1 MSFPPP
7 RVLLCVDDRPY
18 LVQLREILLGEHG
31 YVVVGANSASAA
43 IAKLENCAVDAVLLE
58 YKSEGMD
65 AEAVAFQIKQRFP
78 NQPIVLLS
86 AYNEIPER
94 VLWLVDEYVMKSETI
109 EGLVQA
115 IERAIR
121 AREEDRKPCRGRVVP
136 FNAEKGSV
144 GESGGRRSSK

>member
-7 RVLLCVDDRPY
+7 RDLLCVDDRPY

-86 AYNEIPER
+86 AYAEMPER
-94 VLWLVDEYVMKSETI
+94 VLWLIDEYVMKSETI
-109 EGLVQA
+109 EGLVQT
-115 IERAIR
+115 IERAIL

-144 GESGGRRSSK
+144 GESGGRSSK

>member
-1 MSFPPP
+1 MSPPP
-7 RVLLCVDDRPY
+7 RVLLCVDDRPH
-18 LVQLREILLGEHG
+18 LLQVRETLFGKHG
-31 YVVVGANSASAA
+31 YVVVTANTAPAA
-43 IAKLENCAVDAVLLE
+43 IAKLENCAIDAVLLE

-86 AYNEIPER
+86 AYTEMPER

-109 EGLVQA
+109 EGLVQT

-121 AREEDRKPCRGRVVP
+121 ARQEDRKPCRGRIVP
-136 FNAEKGSV
+136 FKAKKGSV
-144 GESGGRRSSK
+144 G